1 MLNNIF
7 NPDNFV
13 FRPMG
18 RLVDVVVLSVMWLVT
33 SIVLVPFGPSTA
45 ALYDVMVKCMVKGE
59 QGPYG
64 RYIQTMKENFKTG
77 CPAGLIVL
85 ALSFYLWL
93 LRGFLYTRAAEGGG
107 EMFYVL
113 YVATW
118 VLLVVMNGMLAYV
131 LPVLSRFEF
140 RLRGLFATCAKL
152 AIAHLP
158 TTLLLGLITTLCV
171 LLGATWWVS
180 LFFIPYAWARMACAL
195 LERIFQPYMEAREE
209 EPAAD

>member
-1 MLNNIF
+1 MLNKIF

-18 RLVDVVVLSVMWLVT
+18 KLVDIVMLSLLWLVT
-33 SIVLVPFGPSTA
+33 SVVLVPFGPSTA
-45 ALYDVMVKCMVKGE
+45 ALYDVMAKCMVKGE
-59 QGPYG
+59 QWPYS
-64 RYIQTMKENFKTG
+64 RYLQTMKENFRTG

-107 EMFYVL
+107 EIFYVL

-118 VLLVVMNGMLAYV
+118 VLMVVLNGMMAYV

-140 RLRGLFATCAKL
+140 RLGGLFATCARL
-152 AIAHLP
+152 SIAHLP

-171 LLGATWWVS
+171 LVCTVWWVP
-180 LFFIPYAWARMACAL
+180 LFFIPYAWARVACLL
-195 LERIFQPYMEAREE
+195 LERIFRPYMEAREE

>member
-18 RLVDVVVLSVMWLVT
+18 RLVDVVVLSVMWFVT

-45 ALYDVMVKCMVKGE
+45 ALYDVMAKCMVKGE

-85 ALSFYLWL
+85 TFNFYLWL
-93 LRGFLYTRAAEGGG
+93 LRSLLYTRAVEGGG

-118 VLLVVMNGMLAYV
+118 VLLVVVNGILAYV

-140 RLRGLFATCAKL
+140 RLGGLFATCARL

-158 TTLLLGLITTLCV
+158 TTLLLGLATTLLILMC
-171 LLGATWWVS
+171 
-180 LFFIPYAWARMACAL
+180 
-195 LERIFQPYMEAREE
+195 
-209 EPAAD
+209 